1 MSTIRLQDMKVIY
14 ICPAHNEKYMK
25 RKEYMELFLKQ
36 NGFENVTH
44 YKSSAEA
51 YPKCLSLATID
62 ILESHLDEPFLL
74 LEDDVETT
82 GQFSIEIPADADAIY
97 LGLSKSAGSPS
108 INMHDGASKFEAY
121 SVTQARVMNMLA
133 THAVLYLTRSYKE
146 AVVKILREHLNTEY
160 YNDVLISRIQKHH
173 RVYAN
178 KIPVFWQSKLFN
190 IPHLEYATK
199 IKLVEEKGRIK
210 IDRFM

>member
-25 RKEYMELFLKQ
+25 RKEYMDLFLKQ

-51 YPKCLSLATID
+51 YPKCLCLATID

-97 LGLSKSAGSPS
+97 LGLSRYGGSRVH
-108 INMHDGASKFEAY
+108 NYDEGASKFEPY
-121 SVTQARVMNMLA
+121 SNTHVRVMNMLTA
-133 THAVLYLTRSYKE
+133 HAIVYLTRSYKE
-146 AVVKILREHLNTEY
+146 AVIKILRAHSNTNY
-160 YNDVLISRIQKHH
+160 FNDVLLSRIQQDH
-173 RVYAN
+173 RVYAT
-178 KIPVFWQSKLFN
+178 KTPVFWQSTLFN
-190 IPHLEYATK
+190 KPQLEYATK
-199 IKLVEEKGRIK
+199 IKLVEEKGMIK
-210 IDRFM
+210 IDPFV